1 MTIASTPWSITSGT
15 THSSLWVVAKG
26 GRLVAEVWSG
36 AGAKVKIANMAAMA
50 SANARV
56 IAAAPDMIDALRQ
69 WRNAEREGDEAEMA
83 NARISRDLIIA
94 KVEDRSA

>member
-36 AGAKVKIANMAAMA
+36 AGAKVKIADMAAMA
-50 SANARV
+50 SANARL
-56 IAAAPDMIDALRQ
+56 IAAAPELLAACRLLLSSAHDHQTGVA
-69 WRNAEREGDEAEMA
+69 EAEA
-83 NARISRDLIIA
+83 AI
-94 KVEDRSA
+94 DRAGG